1 MPKASTYNTVGQ
13 REDIADVLT
22 ILEPESCPFV
32 SMANKATASGTF
44 FEVQVDDLS
53 TANFDGVNE
62 GEDVTAFDNKSAN
75 RARIGNYIQKFRRT
89 YAVSDIAEL
98 VDTAGVANEFAA
110 SEAKAVREIKRDLE
124 AAVCSAQDRQA
135 DSGAYKTRGMFKWL
149 GVGGQPSDVPTFAQ
163 NVANDTTGT
172 QTEATFNSVLQEL
185 YEANGMPGGQLTLIA
200 GPQLKKEISDFAR
213 QAGGAGFSFSV
224 TQPAE
229 SKKITLTVNLYEGDF
244 GNVAIIPTLWNLR
257 TSGSV
262 AILPSVFLSRTSGSS
277 TIDGDAGLLIDP
289 EYVAIHTL
297 KAESNSELEN
307 QGGGRRGFCDVIA
320 GLACHMPKAHGF
332 FN

>member
-13 REDIADVLT
+13 REDLSDVLT

-32 SMANKATASGTF
+32 SMANKATATGTF

-53 TANFDGVNE
+53 VAEFSGINE
-62 GEDVTAFDNKSAN
+62 GEDVTSFSNKAAN

-98 VDTAGVANEFAA
+98 VDTAGVANEFAS

-135 DSGAYKTRGMFKWL
+135 DSGAGAPYKTRGMFKWL

-213 QAGGAGFSFSV
+213 QAGGAGFAFSV

-244 GNVAIIPTLWNLR
+244 GTVAI
-257 TSGSV
+257 V
-262 AILPSVFLSRTSGSS
+262 PSVFLNRTSGSS

>member
-13 REDIADVLT
+13 REDLSDVLT
-22 ILEPESCPFV
+22 ILEPESTPFV
-32 SMANKATASGTF
+32 SMANKATATGTF

-53 TANFDGVNE
+53 VVDFSGINE
-62 GEDVTAFDNKSAN
+62 GEDVSSFDNKAAN
-75 RARIGNYIQKFRRT
+75 RARIGNFIQSFRRT
-89 YAVSDIAEL
+89 YAVSNIAEL

-135 DSGAYKTRGMFKWL
+135 DSGTGSPYKTRGMFKFL
-149 GVGGQPSDVPTFAQ
+149 GVGGQPSDIPTFAQ

-213 QAGGAGFSFSV
+213 QAGGAGFAFSV

-244 GNVAIIPTLWNLR
+244 GTVAI
-257 TSGSV
+257 V
-262 AILPSVFLSRTSGSS
+262 PSVFLNRTSGSS

-297 KAESNSELEN
+297 QAESNSELEN

-320 GLACHMPKAHGF
+320 GLAVHSPKAHGF